1 MSNKEYGTNIEVK
14 VGIFVGVSL
23 VLFFV
28 TLFSL
33 REGSFLFSHKYTLKV
48 KMDSIEGLGQG
59 SLVQLLGLS
68 IGNVGSAI
76 PLPAENKVLLNLDI
90 DKSYQNMITK
100 GSVVETY
107 TQGVL
112 GDKFVSIEPYF
123 NSLEVNNR
131 EILQDGDFLAYK
143 PKSDMFSVISS
154 QGNKI
159 EDLFIIL
166 KELSILIKNLN
177 KDNKPLEIMSNLNET
192 SRELKG
198 LVASLNL
205 WTKNIQEQEKL
216 TKSLDHLTS
225 VLEKIDNGQGTLG
238 TLINDS
244 SLYDRIDTLLSGSQR
259 QAYVKELVRK
269 TIKTGK
275 D

>member
-1 MSNKEYGTNIEVK
+1 MSNKDYGTKIEVK
-14 VGIFVGVSL
+14 VGIFIGVSL
-23 VLFFV
+23 VLFLI

-68 IGNVGSAI
+68 IGNIGSAI
-76 PLPAENKVLLNLDI
+76 PLPKENKVLLNLNI

-100 GSVVETY
+100 GSFVETH

-123 NSLEVNNR
+123 DPLEENNR
-131 EILQDGDFLAYK
+131 EVLQDGDFLVYK
-143 PKSDMFSVISS
+143 PKTDMFSVISS
-154 QGNKI
+154 KGDRI
-159 EDLFIIL
+159 EDLFVVL
-166 KELSILIKNLN
+166 KELSTLIKSLN
-177 KDNKPLEIMSNLNET
+177 EGNKTLEIMNNLNET
-192 SRELKG
+192 SKELKG
-198 LVASLNL
+198 LITSLHLWARDMQEHKKLTQSLN
-205 WTKNIQEQEKL
+205 
-216 TKSLDHLTS
+216 HLTS
-225 VLEKIDNGQGTLG
+225 VLRKIDNGQGTLG
-238 TLINDS
+238 ALINDS
-244 SLYDRIDTLLSGSQR
+244 SLYDRIDQLLSGSER
-259 QAYVKELVRK
+259 QTYVKELVRR